1 MANLDVVYTFLLPLI
16 RQKEGNSSL
25 VSMTSSSSQTS
36 TIEYREEVER
46 IWREF
51 FYKLFVCP
59 DAYHFDMVI
68 KVDVLLIIEY
78 FQNIWGQIYDGFL
91 EILPN
96 YLDKLSEF
104 TYIRMDVDLDKM
116 WVICFH
122 LLVISVL
129 VC

>member
-1 MANLDVVYTFLLPLI
+1 MANLDVVYTFLLSLI